1 MGISEGR
8 NGAEANPMQGLCC
21 YVCCKYE
28 FSDVAILKM
37 QGFLPDFCLYSVQTL
52 LLRVK
57 VYRLSDDGKW
67 DDRGTGHV
75 SVEYLEQPEAVGLV
89 VIDEEDNETLLVHRI
104 CANDVYKRNEDTIIA
119 WRDPEIATELALSF
133 QESMGCSFVW
143 EQICSVQRSIQF
155 PNVGGTEIGPRPPN
169 DEVDHAGNSQG
180 NDDAFHGGIS
190 ELRELPQVDSS
201 TLPLILKTVTEGCI
215 MDHIRVSEL
224 IVQDHAFLPKLL
236 ELFKIYEDLE
246 NTDGLHLIFK
256 IVKGIIMLNSSQIFE
271 KIFSDEYI
279 MDIVG
284 ALEYDPEILCRQ
296 EHRAFLREQ
305 VVFKEAVPIRDP
317 SLLSKIHQ
325 AYRVGYIKDVI
336 LPRVLD
342 EGTFAAMNGIIHS
355 NNVSVVSALK
365 DDVTFIHELFST
377 LKSPDTPDPVKKNLI
392 LFLQEFCSLAK
403 GLLLVQQMR
412 LFRELVDEGLFEVI
426 TSALQS
432 EEKLLRLTGTDILI
446 VILNQDPSLLRTF
459 LVQKQGGALLGLL
472 VKGMCTD
479 FGEDMHCQFL
489 EIIRMLLDPYTM
501 PNSQREIILDVFYD
515 FYMDWLVDV
524 ITISCPGK
532 EGTETSRK
540 SSSSEENGRQVSATP
555 EILSN
560 ITDLL
565 CFCVMSHSY
574 RINRCYFLRN
584 NVLEKVLRLTR
595 RKEKYLVVAAVRFL
609 RTIISRND
617 DFFHRHVVSNN
628 LFEPIIQAFTAN
640 GNRYNLLNSA
650 VLELIEYIRKENIKS
665 LIEYLVKNF
674 SDQMEKFDCV
684 GTFKAL
690 KLRYEQTLEAAAR
703 TVSGGKGEIGSNPIN
718 PLADPRKRS
727 DERALEKEEEDYFNE
742 DSDDEEDT
750 ASARTAHISAERGH
764 AASENGSSCLSD
776 RPIGLV
782 DYEDEDDD
790 TPVPESISKEA
801 SELKSTCTKSS
812 APGNDNKEDG
822 DTSVL
827 QNVAKEPP
835 ESKTIS
841 AVSSVQENQSLGH
854 EEVAKESPKR
864 KLNDGSRK
872 EVEPGSSKK
881 RKLHLNSKDSAVS
894 VDSVDG
900 SQQCI
905 HDGTNLESGS
915 LKAVDTRLETSAGEV
930 GQSVVSRENSNGEI
944 NIAEARDGIGNHG
957 ESPISREGSALDR
970 QDSGVKG
977 NSPLK
982 GKGSDG
988 RVNSPSAD
996 LVRAGPPSPEPYTVR

>member
-1 MGISEGR
+1 MGISEGK
-8 NGAEANPMQGLCC
+8 NGAEANPMQ
-21 YVCCKYE
+21 
-28 FSDVAILKM
+28 
-37 QGFLPDFCLYSVQTL
+37 
-52 LLRVK
+52 RVK

-75 SVEYLEQPEAVGLV
+75 SVEYLERPEAVGLV
-89 VIDEEDNETLLVHRI
+89 VIDEDDSETLLVHRI
-104 CANDVYKRNEDTIIA
+104 SADDVYKRNEDTIIA

-143 EQICSVQRSIQF
+143 EQICNVQRSIQF
-155 PNVGGTEIGPRPPN
+155 PSVGEIGPRPPN
-169 DEVDHAGNSQG
+169 DEVDNAGAPQG

-190 ELRELPQVDSS
+190 ELRELPQVELS

-224 IVQDHAFLPKLL
+224 IVQDQAFLPKLL

-246 NTDGLHLIFK
+246 NTDGLHLIYK

-271 KIFSDEYI
+271 KIFSDEHI

-284 ALEYDPEILCRQ
+284 ALEYDPEIPCRQ

-325 AYRVGYIKDVI
+325 TYRVGYIKDVI

-342 EGTFAAMNGIIHS
+342 EGTFAAMNAIIHS
-355 NNVSVVSALK
+355 NNVSVVTALK
-365 DDVTFIHELFST
+365 GDVAFIHELFST
-377 LKSPDTPDPVKKNLI
+377 LKSTDTPDHVKKNLI

-403 GLLLVQQMR
+403 GLLLVHQIH
-412 LFRELVDEGLFEVI
+412 LFRELVEEGLFEVI

-446 VILNQDPSLLRTF
+446 IILNQDPSLLRTF

-501 PNSQREIILDVFYD
+501 TNMQRESIVDVFYD
-515 FYMDWLVDV
+515 YYIDWLVDV
-524 ITISCPGK
+524 ITSSCPTK

-540 SSSSEENGRQVSATP
+540 AASTDDNGRQVSATP

-574 RINRCYFLRN
+574 RIKYYFLRN
-584 NVLEKVLRLTR
+584 NVIEKVLRLTR
-595 RKEKYLVVAAVRFL
+595 RKEKYLVVAAIRFL

-617 DFFHRHVVSNN
+617 DFLHRHIVNNN
-628 LFEPIIQAFTAN
+628 LLEPVIRAFNAN

-665 LIEYLVKNF
+665 LIDYLVKTF
-674 SDQMEKFDCV
+674 SDQMDKFDCV

-703 TVSGGKGEIGSNPIN
+703 NVSGAKGETGSTPIN
-718 PLADPRKRS
+718 PLVDPRKRI

-750 ASARTAHISAERGH
+750 ASARTVHMPSEPGH
-764 AASENGSSCLSD
+764 GASENGSNSSITSLRDGS
-776 RPIGLV
+776 IGLV

-790 TPVPESISKEA
+790 TPVPESMSKEVC
-801 SELKSTCTKSS
+801 ELKTICTVPSV
-812 APGNDNKEDG
+812 PRNDNEEKDG
-822 DTSVL
+822 RTLVPEL
-827 QNVAKEPP
+827 AAKEVP
-835 ESKTIS
+835 ESKTLCTVLS
-841 AVSSVQENQSLGH
+841 AQTTDSFGPEGI
-854 EEVAKESPKR
+854 ATESPKR
-864 KLNDGSRK
+864 KLDDGSSIEGESESTKKRRLHSNAKDFSISTDSIDSSQHFVLKEDKALPDSIDGSRK
-872 EVEPGSSKK
+872 FVSKEEK
-881 RKLHLNSKDSAVS
+881 ALPDLS
-894 VDSVDG
+894 
-900 SQQCI
+900 
-905 HDGTNLESGS
+905 DGTNVECLE
-915 LKAVDTRLETSAGEV
+915 AVDTRVESSASE
-930 GQSVVSRENSNGEI
+930 
-944 NIAEARDGIGNHG
+944 
-957 ESPISREGSALDR
+957 
-970 QDSGVKG
+970 K
-977 NSPLK
+977 
-982 GKGSDG
+982 
-988 RVNSPSAD
+988 
-996 LVRAGPPSPEPYTVR
+996 